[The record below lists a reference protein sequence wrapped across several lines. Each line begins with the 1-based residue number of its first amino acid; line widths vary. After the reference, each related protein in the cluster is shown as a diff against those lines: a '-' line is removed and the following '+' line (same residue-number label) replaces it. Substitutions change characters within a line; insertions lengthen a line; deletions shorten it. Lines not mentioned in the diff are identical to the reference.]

1 MDLAVRK
8 ARQLTR
14 REVVEVLDR
23 STCVELL
30 RTVVIGRVAWATEPG
45 DAVVVPVNFIVVDD
59 DLIFRT
65 AEGAKLLVFP

>member
-1 MDLAVRK
+1 M
-8 ARQLTR
+8 
-14 REVVEVLDR
+14 EVLDR

-30 RTVVIGRVAWATEPG
+30 HTVVIGRLAWATESG

-59 DLIFRT
+59 DLVFRT